1 MLRITIILTI
11 FTYFHMNS
19 WKSAFPQKN
28 HTLWVQ
34 VPVNHSLPY
43 IHIGQ
48 GRPSFRA
55 DYFHRE
61 VGLEPWFVKTRERLP
76 GICLLKL
83 GRRQISVTEFKIYI
97 STFAYSPNLFTF
109 FACISLRGFFLFDNI
124 VHQLD
129 HDWQELGL
137 RYKKK
142 YRKGKS
148 LFQ

>member
-1 MLRITIILTI
+1 M
-11 FTYFHMNS
+11 
-19 WKSAFPQKN
+19 
-28 HTLWVQ
+28 Q

-76 GICLLKL
+76 GICRLKL

-109 FACISLRGFFLFDNI
+109 FACISLRGFFHFDNI

-129 HDWQELGL
+129 HD
-137 RYKKK
+137 
-142 YRKGKS
+142 
-148 LFQ
+148 